1 MTDDLVIVGASLAG
15 VRGAEAARRMGYRG
29 PLTLIGAE
37 PHHPYDRPPLSKSY
51 LADAEPQA
59 TPLGQA
65 DLSDSLGV
73 ELCLGRKAVGLDT
86 CAHELHLVTEPALNA
101 DVVGEGTEPSA
112 EGIKGRICGEHAG
125 DRIDQALD
133 VRT

>member
-15 VRGAEAARRMGYRG
+15 VRGAEAARRVGYRG
-29 PLTLIGAE
+29 PITLIGAE

-73 ELCLGRKAVGLDT
+73 ELAWAAKPLDSI
-86 CAHELHLVTEPALNA
+86 PAP
-101 DVVGEGTEPSA
+101 TSCTSSPSP
-112 EGIKGRICGEHAG
+112 R
-125 DRIDQALD
+125 LT
-133 VRT
+133 RT